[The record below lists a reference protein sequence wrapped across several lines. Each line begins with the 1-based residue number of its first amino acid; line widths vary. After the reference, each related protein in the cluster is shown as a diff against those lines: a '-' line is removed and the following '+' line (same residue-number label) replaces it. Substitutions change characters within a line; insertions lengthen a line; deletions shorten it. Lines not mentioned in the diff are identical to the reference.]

1 MPSLSTAWW
10 LGFAYNKFEAAS
22 CLAESRLTGANIE
35 PDLEP
40 LIEPGLDYK
49 AVINLFFGASSAVSL
64 DEKKATTV
72 HLSYY
77 QRYKLARYLARNNI
91 NLADFDL
98 FCKKQFHQV
107 FFTYKMVL
115 RVLQDYPSWTTAD
128 VAAAVSSDR
137 LLRELDDDG
146 LRPSIAN
153 IPLPEK
159 RG

>member
-1 MPSLSTAWW
+1 M
-10 LGFAYNKFEAAS
+10 
-22 CLAESRLTGANIE
+22 
-35 PDLEP
+35 
-40 LIEPGLDYK
+40 
-49 AVINLFFGASSAVSL
+49 
-64 DEKKATTV
+64 

-91 NLADFDL
+91 NLASFDL

-107 FFTYKMVL
+107 FFTYKMIL

-146 LRPSIAN
+146 VCPSIAEV
-153 IPLPEK
+153 PLPKKKE
-159 RG
+159 RVI